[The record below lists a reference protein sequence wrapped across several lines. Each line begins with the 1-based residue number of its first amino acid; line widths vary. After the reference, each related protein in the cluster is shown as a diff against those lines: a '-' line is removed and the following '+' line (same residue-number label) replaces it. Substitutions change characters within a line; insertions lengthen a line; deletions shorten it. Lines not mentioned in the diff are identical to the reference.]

1 MTLSVL
7 EDKIEFVLR
16 KHSITEKAN
25 TDNTIT
31 IVTNTQQAFS
41 LLGIEEKR
49 KKIKLIDKH
58 TTPELEVWR
67 ACLT

>member
-1 MTLSVL
+1 M
-7 EDKIEFVLR
+7 
-16 KHSITEKAN
+16 
-25 TDNTIT
+25 
-31 IVTNTQQAFS
+31 TNTQQAFS